1 MFNWFNRW
9 DDKIREY
16 NDRQESK
23 KIPEKG
29 YDSIDG
35 KPIIP
40 LSEKPDS
47 ELTPTQLLVRLNG
60 QIEDPIVSLAM
71 TDFIW
76 QTDMWSFE
84 ENIFSREDKG
94 MSFYYFPIY
103 EIVISMTIVD
113 IDFKLSEK
121 DKYTV
126 CKIAKIVFKDSM
138 LKTQEAII
146 AKIKPRF
153 RVPCK
158 TRKI

>member
-1 MFNWFNRW
+1 MFNWFSRW
-9 DDKIREY
+9 DDKIREH

-23 KIPEKG
+23 KIPERG

-40 LSEKPDS
+40 LSERPDS
-47 ELTPTQLLVRLNG
+47 ELTTTQLLVRLNG

-76 QTDMWSFE
+76 QTNMWSLEGQLF
-84 ENIFSREDKG
+84 FREDKG
-94 MSFYYFPIY
+94 MSFYYFPAH
-103 EIVISMTIVD
+103 EFVLNMKIVD

-126 CKIAKIVFKDSM
+126 CKIAKIVFDNAMSKSQKD
-138 LKTQEAII
+138 II
-146 AKIKPRF
+146 ATIKPRF